1 MQEAD
6 TNRRRLL
13 GWAFW
18 GSLIGFLWPRSAEAA
33 NGGPP
38 AVGGAPFGPQVAGTY
53 LATVLHQ
60 GFPPALALITL
71 TADGGFISNDT
82 SDQGAGGMV
91 TRDGP
96 VQGTWKRIGPNQI
109 AARTLYF
116 AFDPKGMPIWIA
128 RSTGRFAFDNSF
140 NSGNGTLTVER
151 FKMDQDPF
159 DPRQA
164 PSDSLNATITARR
177 IIVP

>member
-6 TNRRRLL
+6 TKRRRLL
-13 GWAFW
+13 SWTLW
-18 GSLIGFLWPRSAEAA
+18 GSLIGFLWPRFSEAA
-33 NGGPP
+33 NEGPP
-38 AVGGAPFGPQVAGTY
+38 GVGGAPMGPQVAGTY

-71 TADGGFISNDT
+71 TADGSFISNDT
-82 SDQGAGGMV
+82 SDHGAGGMV

-96 VQGTWKRIGPNQI
+96 VHGTWKRIGPNQV

-116 AFDPKGMPIWIA
+116 AFDPNGMPIWIA
-128 RSTGRFAFDNSF
+128 RTTGRFNFDNGF

-151 FKMDQDPF
+151 FKMNQDPL
-159 DPRQA
+159 DPRQV
-164 PSDSLNATITARR
+164 PSDSLNATMTARR